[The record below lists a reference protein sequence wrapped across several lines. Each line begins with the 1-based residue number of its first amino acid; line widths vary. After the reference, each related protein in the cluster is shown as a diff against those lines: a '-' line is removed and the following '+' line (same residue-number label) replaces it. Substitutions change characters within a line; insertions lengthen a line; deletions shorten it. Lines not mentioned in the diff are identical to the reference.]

1 MESVALGDGTEDKS
15 VGLSRYYAQSGTPPG
30 VFLGSG
36 LKGLNDGLGIAEGSE
51 VTEDHLT
58 NMLGKCLDPIT
69 GKPIGRVP
77 NNSKSLPPVSGFDL
91 TFSPPKSVSVAWAL
105 ADNETK
111 SVIYA
116 CHRRAISYVLKYA
129 EQEVFHSRS
138 GTNGIVQE
146 DIKGVVATAFTHW
159 DSRAGDPQL
168 HDHVVIWN
176 RAQSQSDGKWR
187 TLDSRGLFK
196 AVVTLSEM
204 HQGVLSDELTQA
216 LGVGWDER
224 TRRHSEKPRWE
235 IMGVPEILMEQ
246 FSKRAEQVDN
256 RRGELINSFV
266 DSHGRQPT
274 DVEAIRIRQ
283 QATLETRGKKSHRSL
298 HEMTKLWRDEAAKFI
313 SDDQSAWVTSLRDRN
328 DLPLLKSND
337 LSQEIISDA
346 SVVVVTRVAERH
358 ATYSID
364 NLKAESHRLLHG
376 VRFMTPDER
385 IACCD
390 RIVEGAINHSIALSP
405 PTLHYTPERYLRS
418 DGSSRLRPK
427 NHVKYTTQL
436 LLDAE
441 TRLLEAGRNNNS
453 PKVSVAK
460 VVSIVNNNLEGR
472 DYKLSDDQ
480 SLAVEKIATSGRVL
494 DVLVGPAG
502 TGKSTT
508 MAGVRSLWESEYGE
522 GSVIGLAPSSAA
534 AEVLATELGID
545 TENTAKWLSDY
556 RLIPELSLKHKKLA
570 TSLSRHPHKASPQ
583 AWKLRKKLT
592 EIEQD
597 IGSRR
602 LKSGQLVIVD
612 EASLAG
618 TFALD
623 ELTSAVKDVG
633 AKLLLVG
640 DWAQLSSVEAG
651 GAFSLLVKDRGDLV
665 PELTDIRRFTSSW
678 EKTASA
684 QLRTGD
690 ISSIEAYEMHG
701 RITEGTREE
710 LLDSIYKAWKSD
722 RDSGKT
728 SLMIAGDSLTVRE
741 LNQRARADLEGAG
754 IVSEG
759 GVKLGSGYIVG
770 IGDEIVTR
778 QNNRLLSA
786 GKSYVKNGDRWK
798 VVSINDDRSMAVH
811 RNGIEVVL
819 PKDYVEEFVELDYA
833 STAHRAQGRT
843 VDTSHSLISPT
854 STREILYVAATRGKE
869 SNNLYV
875 DTSYD
880 PDPDTS
886 HDEVAAQQ
894 SCRDVLIQ
902 VLKNEGRDVS
912 ATETIASYQ
921 EEQGSLKAML
931 SEYLTLASV
940 AQAERFNVVLETL
953 NLRSDQ
959 LDEIRESEAFG
970 ALLSA
975 IREAEA
981 CGFNLE
987 QDLQK
992 LVRARPIDGA
1002 ENLAALLHGRVDNW
1016 IDTVGSSQGKQ
1027 PRFIL
1032 GLIPRAQSVDD
1043 PDLDK
1048 ALIERERSIEL
1059 CAIDLAESAIRNN
1072 SRWISELGP
1081 LPTNPSGKEAWMNT
1095 VSIIAAYRDLWNIG
1109 NHPSPLG
1116 SEKGAVSLVQASQ
1129 RAKVQKCIH
1138 RILGPSK
1145 NKSDKS
1151 SKLIENIDID
1161 RGILEDINN

>member
-1 MESVALGDGTEDKS
+1 K
-15 VGLSRYYAQSGTPPG
+15 
-30 VFLGSG
+30 
-36 LKGLNDGLGIAEGSE
+36 
-51 VTEDHLT
+51 
-58 NMLGKCLDPIT
+58 
-69 GKPIGRVP
+69 
-77 NNSKSLPPVSGFDL
+77 
-91 TFSPPKSVSVAWAL
+91 
-105 ADNETK
+105 ETK

-176 RAQSQSDGKWR
+176 RAQAHSDGKWR

-204 HQGVLSDELTQA
+204 HQGVLFDELTQA

-235 IMGVPEILMEQ
+235 IMEVPEKLMEQ
-246 FSKRAEQVDN
+246 FSKRAEQVDIK
-256 RRGELINSFV
+256 RGELINSFV

-328 DLPLLKSND
+328 DLPLLKSID

-385 IACCD
+385 IACSD
-390 RIVEGAINHSIALSP
+390 RIVEGAINNSIALSP
-405 PTLHYTPERYLRS
+405 PTLHHTPERFIRS

-460 VVSIVNNNLEGR
+460 VVEVVNNNLEGR

-508 MAGVRSLWESEYGE
+508 MAGLRSLWESEYGE

-545 TENTAKWLSDY
+545 TENTAKWLSGY
-556 RLIPELSLKHKKLA
+556 RRIPELSLKHKKLA

-583 AWKLRKKLT
+583 AWKLRQKLT

-597 IGSRR
+597 IASKK

-623 ELTSAVKDVG
+623 ELASAVKDVG

-665 PELTDIRRFTSSW
+665 PELTDIRRFESRW

-690 ISSIEAYEMHG
+690 ISSIEAYDNHG
-701 RITEGTREE
+701 KITEGTREE

-741 LNQRARADLEGAG
+741 LNQRARAELVEAG
-754 IVSEG
+754 IVSKEG
-759 GVKLGSGYIVG
+759 AKLGSGYIVG
-770 IGDEIVTR
+770 VGDEIVTR
-778 QNNRLLSA
+778 QNNRFLSA

-798 VVSINDDRSMAVH
+798 VTSINNDGSMAVH

-843 VDTSHSLISPT
+843 VDTSHSLVSPT
-854 STREILYVAATRGKE
+854 TTREVLYVAATRGKE
-869 SNNLYV
+869 SNSIYV
-875 DTSYD
+875 DTNYD

-886 HDEVAAQQ
+886 HDEVAAKQ

-912 ATETIASYQ
+912 ATETIASFR
-921 EEQGSLKAML
+921 EEQGSLKTML
-931 SEYLTLASV
+931 SEYLTLASF
-940 AQAERFNVVLETL
+940 AQAQRFEEVFDSLGL
-953 NLRSDQ
+953 KSDQ
-959 LDEIRESEAFG
+959 LVEIQESESYG
-970 ALLSA
+970 ALLA
-975 IREAEA
+975 ALREAEA
-981 CGFNLE
+981 YGFNLE
-987 QDLQK
+987 KDLQR
-992 LVRARPIDGA
+992 LASARPTDEA
-1002 ENLAALLHGRVDNW
+1002 EDLAALLHGRVDRW
-1016 IDTVGSSQGKQ
+1016 IVNIGCSRNQNQNLIVGLVPKVLNV
-1027 PRFIL
+1027 I
-1032 GLIPRAQSVDD
+1032 D
-1043 PDLDK
+1043 PDMQM
-1048 ALIERERSIEL
+1048 ALLERENAIEMR
-1059 CAIDLAESAIRNN
+1059 AIQLAEKAMNDN
-1072 SRWISELGP
+1072 ARWIAGLGP
-1081 LPTNPSGKEAWMNT
+1081 LPSDQSRKKVWLAT
-1095 VSIIAAYRDLWNIG
+1095 VSMIAAYRDYWDIG
-1109 NHPSPLG
+1109 DHPSPLG
-1116 SEKGAVSLVQASQ
+1116 SEDRAATLSQASH
-1129 RAKVQKCIH
+1129 RAQAKKSFGQLSAATCN
-1138 RILGPSK
+1138 GPPSQALHPSLHQVD
-1145 NKSDKS
+1145 NQEICRSF
-1151 SKLIENIDID
+1151 
-1161 RGILEDINN
+1161 